1 MAGWY
6 DTMRR
11 RWGYNNIPE
20 NKEINQGETA
30 DTSTQKTDSQQSATQ
45 KPASQQTSTQQPEV
59 QTPDNPVKEPTN
71 QTTSDTPQLSEA
83 GWFNDF
89 YQKNMV
95 APITPEE
102 EQRRIRG
109 AQAAQSIGHLG
120 NVLSSFSN
128 LLFTDK
134 GAPSQTLPNVPDLN
148 IKTFEDRIAEK
159 RRQYIAGAQA
169 ANEIGRKAII
179 DNFNM
184 RLQKEKVD
192 MQKEKL
198 EMEKLINNAKLEGIN
213 AENQLNELKAKYQ
226 ELRNKGYEQEQAA
239 KIALLEAQKDA
250 QKAAAARSLA
260 QAENEWKVVD
270 SAIGSDGKIYTR
282 NTKLSE
288 NEAMQ
293 IVQSVGVD
301 DEHIAPYITEKKDR
315 YGNVIGEDIDWVAAA
330 NYALQNGMVNKNELL
345 NRGFKL
351 SDKSAD
357 EGWSSSDY
365 KEQPKKEQPKLILK

>member
-11 RWGYNNIPE
+11 RWGYSNIPE
-20 NKEINQGETA
+20 NKEINQEGNTA
-30 DTSTQKTDSQQSATQ
+30 PFTQQHA
-45 KPASQQTSTQQPEV
+45 TQQPEV
-59 QTPDNPVKEPTN
+59 QTPDNHVKEPTN

-128 LLFTDK
+128 LVFTDK

-148 IKTFEDRIAEK
+148 INTFEDRIAEK
-159 RRQYIAGAQA
+159 RRKYIAGAQA

-184 RLQKEKVD
+184 GL
-192 MQKEKL
+192 QKEKL

-301 DEHIAPYITEKKDR
+301 DEHIAPYITEKKDMH
-315 YGNVIGEDIDWVAAA
+315 GNVIGEDIDWVAAA

-345 NRGFKL
+345 SRGFKL
-351 SDKSAD
+351 GGES
-357 EGWSSSDY
+357 
-365 KEQPKKEQPKLILK
+365 KKEWNVD